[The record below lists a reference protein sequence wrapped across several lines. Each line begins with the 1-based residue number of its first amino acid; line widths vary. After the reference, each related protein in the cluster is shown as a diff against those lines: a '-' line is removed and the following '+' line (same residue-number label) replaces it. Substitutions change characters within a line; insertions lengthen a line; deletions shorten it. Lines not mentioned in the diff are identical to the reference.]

1 MNHPSASSTQTR
13 HQQSSTIVFRDYS
26 EEELLGW
33 GRDRVKVLLERFARA
48 AALAASGEP
57 ASREENTLEIPLTP
71 FRIDYRGVFFIL
83 RDIMNLLV
91 GEPCN
96 LFTIITNSGADRILR
111 AYLHE
116 AKLNNFVSL
125 LPITSDAAW
134 TEPAL
139 ELIQNQEFH
148 YLHQQVND
156 FFRREHEFEINW
168 VAVVDIRFFG
178 PFRDVLEHFESN
190 HSYRELLEGYWDAS
204 RQVFSQG
211 WIHFTP
217 EPHVTTRLQEL
228 FHNEMIRYHHTHLPA
243 REIPQEIG
251 LEHRTE
257 PRIVVGLVG
266 RDYKMALNLS
276 LTRPDR
282 LILDQDLVDGYRGN
296 TLQGFARYLHRNT
309 RATFCFVLRADPVFN
324 LVFEYLSRPFPLR
337 RLDMFI
343 LYRKLF
349 TFLKQY
355 GNWWDMAP
363 RPFFLR
369 NPVRFWG
376 KLFGYDISRI
386 PDQDLPALIVDGS
399 GLIGLNVRIAL
410 VILDND
416 RPTAALIFET
426 YDGAIRRISTF
437 PSDKIEKTFQ
447 GASRD
452 RKELRER
459 LFRAKQIIWEEDGWV
474 NFAFAVQQDLIN
486 AILDFLFKPG
496 FTSIP
501 RLIGSHKEIKN
512 IITAARNGGI
522 LIWPNFALPRI
533 QAWVKERGRPAIY
546 WNLFHALFEKKG
558 QRTRGLLYVRP
569 TLVVLAIIILVV
581 IAVLLL

>member
-1 MNHPSASSTQTR
+1 MNHPSISPTQTR
-13 HQQSSTIVFRDYS
+13 HPQSSTIVFRDYS

-48 AALAASGEP
+48 ASSAASGEP

-71 FRIDYRGVFFIL
+71 FRIDYRGAFFIL
-83 RDIMNLLV
+83 RDVMNLVV

-96 LFTIITNSGADRILR
+96 LFTIVTNSGSDQIIK

-116 AKLNNFVSL
+116 ARLNNFISL
-125 LPITSDAAW
+125 VPVASDPAW
-134 TEPAL
+134 TKPAL
-139 ELIQNQEFH
+139 DLIQSQEFH
-148 YLHQQVND
+148 YLHQQVNE
-156 FFRREHEFEINW
+156 FFNREHQFEINW
-168 VAVVDIRFFG
+168 VAVVNIRFFG
-178 PFRDVLEHFESN
+178 PFRDVIERFESN
-190 HSYRELLEGYWDAS
+190 HSHRELFEGYWDALQ
-204 RQVFSQG
+204 QVLCRG

-217 EPHVTTRLQEL
+217 EPHIITRLREL
-228 FHNEMIRYHHTHLPA
+228 FHNEMIRYHHNHLPA
-243 REIPQEIG
+243 GEIRRASG
-251 LEHRTE
+251 HEHQTNR
-257 PRIVVGLVG
+257 RIIVGLVG
-266 RDYKMALNLS
+266 RDYKTGINLS
-276 LTRPDR
+276 VTRPDP
-282 LILDQDLVDGYRGN
+282 LILDQDLVNGYRGS
-296 TLQGFARYLHRNT
+296 TLRGFARHLHRNT

-369 NPVRFWG
+369 NPIRFWG

-386 PDQDLPALIVDGS
+386 PDQDFPALIVDGA

-437 PSDKIEKTFQ
+437 PTEKIEKTFQ

-501 RLIGSHKEIKN
+501 GLIGSHQEIKN
-512 IITAARNGGI
+512 VITAARSGGI

-533 QAWVKERGRPAIY
+533 QAWVKERGRPSIY
-546 WNLFHALFEKKG
+546 WNLFHALFEKRG
-558 QRTRGLLYVRP
+558 RRTRGLLYIRP
-569 TLVVLAIIILVV
+569 TLAVVAIIVLVV
-581 IAVLLL
+581 IAALLL